1 MDESLGLPQAHR
13 SGQDLTGPR
22 RMREVFL
29 MRSVIRHAVYVAM
42 TAGTALLALG
52 LAGAAAPAAAPRSAG
67 SPVYSSWMSGYQ
79 AQGPSFRWAT
89 TTLTVAPRQV
99 PYSPATG
106 NGTAVLLLADRHGI
120 PGSELDAGIT
130 VKAGGGS
137 VTWGQTYGGFGAFSL
152 RPAVGDRLTLGIY
165 YDRHGHTY
173 FTVTDHS
180 QRVTRSVR
188 VTLSR
193 TPRGGVEYTTA
204 GLYVLAYAFIT
215 PPPARDTQLWQFAG
229 TRLTTY
235 SGARGTMLG
244 PWTTSKIIATNGG
257 VSAGSVVA
265 SPSALRDH
273 GQDFG
278 VWLRS
283 LPLTYT
289 SAFAGYADSTGPFRF
304 VSADL
309 TVPARQV
316 PPANGGTALVA
327 LGHNGGATP
336 RPYANIEVLPGG
348 GAGSISYT
356 CNAASGR
363 FTISPRPGDRVTV
376 SIYYDRNG
384 HYTFTA
390 ADTTQGTSQAVSA
403 AAPYAGQ
410 MPLNSAEVLGMISN
424 AAVTTPPAGIRLWQF
439 TGIRVTT
446 YNGTRSSIL
455 GPWATSEWTDTT
467 GGTPAGAVVMSASTL
482 SSAGGTFSVWLRSRS

>member
-1 MDESLGLPQAHR
+1 MR
-13 SGQDLTGPR
+13 SG
-22 RMREVFL
+22 
-29 MRSVIRHAVYVAM
+29 IRHALCIAM
-42 TAGTALLALG
+42 AAGTALLALG
-52 LAGAAAPAAAPRSAG
+52 LAGKAAPAAAPRSAG
-67 SPVYSSWMSGYQ
+67 SPVYSSWTSGYQ

-99 PYSPATG
+99 PNPGGGA

-120 PGSELDAGIT
+120 AGGELDAGIT
-130 VKAGGGS
+130 VRAGGGP
-137 VTWGQTYGGFGAFSL
+137 VTWAQTYGGSGVFSL
-152 RPAVGDRLTLGIY
+152 RAAVGDRLTLSIY

-173 FTVTDHS
+173 FAVTDHS
-180 QRVTRSVR
+180 QRVTRAVR

-193 TPRGGVEYTTA
+193 IPRGGAEYTTA
-204 GLYVLAYAFIT
+204 QLYVLAYSGIT

-229 TRLTTY
+229 THLTAY

-244 PWTTSKIIATNGG
+244 PWTTSKIIATNAGAP
-257 VSAGSVVA
+257 AGSVVA
-265 SPSALRDH
+265 SPSALRNH

-283 LPLTYT
+283 LPLARTP
-289 SAFAGYADSTGPFRF
+289 AFAGYADSTGPFRF
-304 VSADL
+304 AATAL
-309 TVPARQV
+309 TVPARPV
-316 PPANGGTALVA
+316 PAANGGAALVA
-327 LGHNGGATP
+327 LGHNGGAAP

-348 GAGSISYT
+348 GPGSISYT

-363 FTISPRPGDRVTV
+363 FTISPRPGDHVTV

-390 ADTTQGTSQAVSA
+390 ADTTQGTRQAVSA

-410 MPLNSAEVLGMISN
+410 TPLNSAEVLGKISN
-424 AAVTTPPAGIRLWQF
+424 ASTTAPPAGIRLWQF

-446 YNGTRSSIL
+446 YNGTRSGIL
-455 GPWATSEWTDTT
+455 GPWATSEWIDTT
-467 GGTPAGAVVMSASTL
+467 GGAAAGAVVMSASSL
-482 SSAGGTFSVWLRSRS
+482 SSGGQSFSVWLRPRS